1 MNTRIDC
8 SIITIIPNISF
19 IPSGIWNGIHSVG
32 GGDFSTTGVV
42 KRPSPSNELRVRFSI
57 SLTSETKNKKRKDL
71 IARSKDIPSNTYFP
85 GNGARNSLMS
95 THASILVDYVGPPS
109 AEVCRTSTISPQVDD
124 LRFIELREV

>member
-8 SIITIIPNISF
+8 PIIQSFLIISI

-57 SLTSETKNKKRKDL
+57 NITSETKNKKRKDL
-71 IARSKDIPSNTYFP
+71 IARYKYIPSNTYFP

-109 AEVCRTSTISPQVDD
+109 AEVCRTAAIS
-124 LRFIELREV
+124 LKWMT

>member
-8 SIITIIPNISF
+8 SIITIIPNYF
-19 IPSGIWNGIHSVG
+19 NYPKWYLEREHSVG

-71 IARSKDIPSNTYFP
+71 IARPKDIPSNTYFP
-85 GNGARNSLMS
+85 GNSARNSLMS

-109 AEVCRTSTISPQVDD
+109 AEVCRTAAIS
-124 LRFIELREV
+124 LKWMT

>member
-8 SIITIIPNISF
+8 PIIKSLLIISI

-42 KRPSPSNELRVRFSI
+42 KRPSPSSELRVQFSI
-57 SLTSETKNKKRKDL
+57 NITSENKNKKRKDL
-71 IARSKDIPSNTYFP
+71 IAIPRDIPSNAYLP
-85 GNGARNSLMS
+85 GNGARNNLMS

-109 AEVCRTSTISPQVDD
+109 AEVCRTATIF
-124 LRFIELREV
+124 LK